1 MDMIFFSSYFAHRA
15 NYLARRNRNANRN
28 VLRSSVQDFVKKAI
42 FVPNRYSSNGALPGV
57 LHNAIYG

>member
-1 MDMIFFSSYFAHRA
+1 LIFSSCVAHRA
-15 NYLARRNRNANRN
+15 DYLARRNRIANLD
-28 VLRSSVQDFVKKAI
+28 VSRSSVQDFVKKAI